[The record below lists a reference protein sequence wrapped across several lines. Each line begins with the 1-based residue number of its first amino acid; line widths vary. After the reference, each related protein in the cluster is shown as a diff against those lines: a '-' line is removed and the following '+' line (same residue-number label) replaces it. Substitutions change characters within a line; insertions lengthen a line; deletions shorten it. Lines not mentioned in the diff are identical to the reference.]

1 MTQRYGFRASSN
13 LSEVVDGNEC
23 LDNLSIDRRD
33 LLMIAGTSSAGV
45 TASDYQAI
53 VGLTSSLEEQLIA
66 ASGLAA
72 TRLAE
77 MQTKASALG
86 NAFTGN
92 VSGSTVNND
101 RPYITTSGTIIG
113 PSTASYFSPAA
124 SGLFSTGGEYKL
136 GPVTASTITSSGLN
150 YTGTTTEWSNR
161 FIESNIA
168 VRVQEQ
174 PSWTNRQVPLF
185 LPPPNVLDGCV
196 LWLDTEFSDI
206 VLREGS
212 FRLAGWQG
220 VDGGTEATQV
230 ILGSQPL
237 WGLGSLGGKP
247 GAFFDGGDN
256 FLLLG
261 DLGYL
266 VPSGATMVIR
276 ATVEN
281 TDYNIFSTLN
291 NIANA
296 WNNSNTGVGDLGVF
310 TTSRQLSFP
319 SGAVSSGTHTFSI
332 RASQSYGLEVRRGG
346 TRQDYKASG
355 FTYTGGDTW
364 VLGTSTNSNSVGKFF
379 AGEIFAVAVF
389 NKVLGDKE
397 VSTVE
402 EYFTRRYS

>member
-1 MTQRYGFRASSN
+1 MTQRYGFRASNN

-113 PSTASYFSPAA
+113 
-124 SGLFSTGGEYKL
+124 LSTGGEYKL

-196 LWLDTEFSDI
+196 LWLDTEFSD
-206 VLREGS
+206 VVFREGS

-247 GAFFDGGDN
+247 AASFDGSDN

-266 VPSGATMVIR
+266 VPSGATTVIR
-276 ATVEN
+276 ATVRD

-296 WNNSNTGVGDLGVF
+296 WNDSNTGVGNLGVF